1 MDLPTLLEQFRQHT
15 GLILGDVMIDEY
27 ISGECSRLS
36 PEAPVPVMAVG
47 SSRVVLGGAANT
59 ASNVRSLGGG
69 AILVGR
75 VGRDAAADQMRELA
89 RGLGLD
95 FRPVVDASPTV
106 RKIRVVGQ
114 QQQLLRLDYEAT
126 DRTDTQADRQILEI
140 VQAELPRVSFVVI
153 SDYAKGFFN
162 ERLTR
167 TIIAAA
173 RAAGRT
179 VIVDPRPQHAS
190 FYQGCDYLTPNWKE
204 SLGLIGEPDRAMTGD
219 AVSEVG
225 RAAAARFGCHV
236 LLTLG
241 SHGMTL
247 FSPAGE
253 RLVEQAAI
261 AREVFDVSGAG
272 DTVAAAFAL
281 AVASGADHE
290 TAVAVAT
297 RAAGVV
303 VGKLGTATVMPN
315 ELLRGED
322 GWDRGLVERGDLRA
336 LVARL
341 RDSRRRVVTI
351 NGSFD
356 LLHAGHVHI
365 LREARRQGDVL
376 IVGLNSDA
384 SIRRNKGAGRPFVAQ
399 DDRAALLL
407 ALRDVDFVH
416 VFDEATPNAF
426 LAEIAPDVHVNG
438 AEYGDDCVEAET
450 VRAGGGR
457 LHLVSR
463 IASLSTTDLAGRIA
477 DHVRRAAPVDGRGT
491 VR

>member
-1 MDLPTLLEQFRQHT
+1 MELPTLLEQFRHHV

-47 SSRVVLGGAANT
+47 GSRVVLGGAANT

-75 VGRDAAADQMRELA
+75 VGHDAAAQQMVELA
-89 RGLGLD
+89 TGLGID
-95 FRPVVDASPTV
+95 FRPVIDQSPTV
-106 RKIRVVGQ
+106 RKIRIVGQ
-114 QQQLLRLDYEAT
+114 QQQLLRLDYEAA
-126 DRTDTQADRQILEI
+126 DRTDAVADQQILDI
-140 VQAELPRVSFVVI
+140 VHAELARVSFVVI
-153 SDYAKGFFN
+153 SDYAKGFLN
-162 ERLTR
+162 EQLTR
-167 TIIAAA
+167 TII
-173 RAAGRT
+173 RAAKAAGKP

-190 FYQGCDYLTPNWKE
+190 FYAGCDYLTPNWKE
-204 SLGLIGEPDRAMTGD
+204 SLGLIGLPDRPLTAESAD
-219 AVSEVG
+219 AVG
-225 RAAAARFGCHV
+225 REAAHRFGCHV

-241 SHGMTL
+241 SKGMKL
-247 FSPAGE
+247 FSPGGE
-253 RLVEQAAI
+253 RLVEQAAV

-272 DTVAAAFAL
+272 DTVVAAFAL
-281 AVASGADHE
+281 SLASGADHS
-290 TAVAVAT
+290 TAVALAT

-303 VGKLGTATVMPN
+303 VAKLGTATVMPN

-322 GWDRGLVERGDLRA
+322 GWDRRLVERKELRG
-336 LVARL
+336 LVTRL
-341 RDSRRRVVTI
+341 RGNGRRIVTI

-356 LLHAGHVHI
+356 LMHAGHVHI

-376 IVGLNSDA
+376 IVGLNSDQ
-384 SIRRNKGAGRPFVAQ
+384 SIRQNKGPGRPFVSQ
-399 DDRAALLL
+399 DDRAAMLL

-438 AEYGDDCVEAET
+438 AEYGENCVEAET

-457 LHLVSR
+457 IHLVSR
-463 IASLSTTDLAGRIA
+463 IAGLSTTDLSGRIA
-477 DHVRRAAPVDGRGT
+477 DHVLQTTPARTPPG
-491 VR
+491 